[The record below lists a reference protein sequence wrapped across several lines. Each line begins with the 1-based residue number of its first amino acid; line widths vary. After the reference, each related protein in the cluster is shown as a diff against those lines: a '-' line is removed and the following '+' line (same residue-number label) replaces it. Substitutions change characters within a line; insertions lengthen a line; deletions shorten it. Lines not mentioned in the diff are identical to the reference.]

1 MQSDGETIGTLIM
14 LAASAAGAVIALVWL
29 AIGVLA
35 LRRLGQSPDEARGA
49 GTGMAMI
56 GAAAGVAMGVVTGC
70 GGLWAV
76 AGIHG
81 AAGEPSPWFA
91 LFLLAFPVGLV
102 VCPGF
107 VLWGTVR
114 AWQIAERLPDDDV
127 PPAAGF
133 TTGAA
138 TDAGSVDPLD
148 APFAPAPP
156 QAEPGAD
163 A

>member
-1 MQSDGETIGTLIM
+1 MT
-14 LAASAAGAVIALVWL
+14 
-29 AIGVLA
+29 
-35 LRRLGQSPDEARGA
+35 
-49 GTGMAMI
+49 
-56 GAAAGVAMGVVTGC
+56 GAAAGVAMGAVMSC

-76 AGIHG
+76 AGIQG

-127 PPAAGF
+127 APAAP
-133 TTGAA
+133 AA
-138 TDAGSVDPLD
+138 TVGSAVDPLD

-156 QAEPGAD
+156 QAEPGSD